1 MDDEVES
8 SEQMGQKLKS
18 LAPEGLSS
26 KGSSVPGSVWK
37 PTFGRMK
44 PSASSAG
51 FDMKS
56 LQDLQGLRIE
66 PPSQADKD
74 FFKRLGSRP
83 KRERSPE
90 APGPVVPARAPAAV
104 PGRTSKKGKLIKKA
118 RDLAPDGKGP
128 RRISQRPWNSHL
140 FPPKPRRDRAA
151 GLFDKLERNG
161 LLPKGNAT
169 PPTSASV
176 SQPDLPL
183 EQKPFFWSR

>member
-56 LQDLQGLRIE
+56 LQDLQTLRTE
-66 PPSQADKD
+66 PRSQAEKD
-74 FFKRLGSRP
+74 FFKQLGSRP
-83 KRERSPE
+83 KRGRSPE

-104 PGRTSKKGKLIKKA
+104 PGRASKDKGQAKLIRRA
-118 RDLAPDGKGP
+118 RDLAPDGNGP
-128 RRISQRPWNSHL
+128 RRISQRPWNSNL
-140 FPPKPRRDRAA
+140 VAPKVRRNRADA
-151 GLFDKLERNG
+151 LFDVSATMLGTPGRRP
-161 LLPKGNAT
+161 LLSGTPKTGG
-169 PPTSASV
+169 
-176 SQPDLPL
+176 
-183 EQKPFFWSR
+183 R